1 MKSAAVKSGLS
12 LMKAGSSIMGSKSG
26 GLNDLI
32 GSAMGN
38 ADKLDGGGLAVKG
51 AEKVLS
57 GQLGG
62 ILAMA
67 KGIL

>member
-1 MKSAAVKSGLS
+1 
-12 LMKAGSSIMGSKSG
+12 MGSKSG